1 MAAHEPVYS
10 RITGGLHFHELVEDE
25 CVEDAESDHDVC
37 LEVDRRS
44 EFPGKE
50 PDEYRRDIHGK
61 DRHRR
66 A

>member
-1 MAAHEPVYS
+1 M
-10 RITGGLHFHELVEDE
+10 ELVEDE